1 MRKNLMWRA
10 FAIGAAAC
18 FVLIGAMSLAEAGRS
33 GGHFSSGGFRAG
45 SVHVGGSAFRGGNVQ
60 LAGGGVAKF
69 HTNPGGKYIGGGADK
84 FHTNPGGKYVYPGS
98 NDKFH
103 TNPGGK
109 YVYRGS
115 NDKFHTNPG
124 GKYVYRG
131 GSGKDDHHHHGNYR
145 RYGYY
150 PWYGLP
156 LYSYGGSCDYL
167 YRRAVAT
174 NSAYWWDRYRRCS
187 GYY

>member
-1 MRKNLMWRA
+1 MRKNLMRRA
-10 FAIGAAAC
+10 IVIGAAAC
-18 FVLIGAMSLAEAGRS
+18 FVLIGAMSLAEAGPS

-45 SVHVGGSAFRGGNVQ
+45 SVHVGGSAFRGSNVQ

-69 HTNPGGKYIGGGADK
+69 HTNPGGKYIGGGA
-84 FHTNPGGKYVYPGS
+84 Y
-98 NDKFH
+98 KFH

-131 GSGKDDHHHHGNYR
+131 GSGKDDHHHRGNYR

-174 NSAYWWDRYRRCS
+174 NSVYWWDRYRRCS

>member
-1 MRKNLMWRA
+1 MRKNLMRRA
-10 FAIGAAAC
+10 IVIGAAAC
-18 FVLIGAMSLAEAGRS
+18 FVIGATSLAEAGRS

-109 YVYRGS
+109 YVYRG
-115 NDKFHTNPG
+115 
-124 GKYVYRG
+124 

-174 NSAYWWDRYRRCS
+174 NSVYWWDRYRRCS

>member
-1 MRKNLMWRA
+1 MRGHAMRRA
-10 FAIGAAAC
+10 VAIGAAAC
-18 FVLIGAMSLAEAGRS
+18 FVLIGAISMGE
-33 GGHFSSGGFRAG
+33 AG
-45 SVHVGGSAFRGGNVQ
+45 SV
-60 LAGGGVAKF
+60 
-69 HTNPGGKYIGGGADK
+69 
-84 FHTNPGGKYVYPGS
+84 
-98 NDKFH
+98 H

-115 NDKFHTNPG
+115 DRTFHTNPG

-131 GSGKDDHHHHGNYR
+131 GPGNYDNPHHGTYR

-156 LYSYGGSCDYL
+156 LYSYGGGCDDL

-174 NSAYWWDRYRRCS
+174 NSAYWWDRYSRCD
-187 GYY
+187 GLY

>member
-1 MRKNLMWRA
+1 MRRHAMRHA
-10 FAIGAAAC
+10 AAIGAAAC
-18 FVLIGAMSLAEAGRS
+18 FVLIGAISMAE
-33 GGHFSSGGFRAG
+33 AG
-45 SVHVGGSAFRGGNVQ
+45 SVHTNPGGKYLGGS
-60 LAGGGVAKF
+60 VAQF
-69 HTNPGGKYIGGGADK
+69 HTNPGGKYLGGSVA
-84 FHTNPGGKYVYPGS
+84 
-98 NDKFH
+98 KFH

-115 NDKFHTNPG
+115 DQKFHTNPG

-131 GSGKDDHHHHGNYR
+131 GSGEYDNHHHGYYR

-156 LYSYGGSCDYL
+156 LYSYGGGCDYL

-174 NSAYWWDRYRRCS
+174 NSAYWWDRYSRCS
-187 GYY
+187 GLY

>member
-1 MRKNLMWRA
+1 M
-10 FAIGAAAC
+10 
-18 FVLIGAMSLAEAGRS
+18 AE
-33 GGHFSSGGFRAG
+33 AG
-45 SVHVGGSAFRGGNVQ
+45 SVHTNPGGKYLGGSVSQ
-60 LAGGGVAKF
+60 F
-69 HTNPGGKYIGGGADK
+69 HTNPGGKYLGGSMA
-84 FHTNPGGKYVYPGS
+84 
-98 NDKFH
+98 KFH

-115 NDKFHTNPG
+115 DQTFHTNPG

-131 GSGKDDHHHHGNYR
+131 WSGNYDNHHHGHSR

-156 LYSYGGSCDYL
+156 LYSYGGGCDYL

-174 NSAYWWDRYRRCS
+174 NSGYWWDRYRGAAAFIRGYRPS
-187 GYY
+187 GLAPRLCDRVAKPSAQVPVPGHILR